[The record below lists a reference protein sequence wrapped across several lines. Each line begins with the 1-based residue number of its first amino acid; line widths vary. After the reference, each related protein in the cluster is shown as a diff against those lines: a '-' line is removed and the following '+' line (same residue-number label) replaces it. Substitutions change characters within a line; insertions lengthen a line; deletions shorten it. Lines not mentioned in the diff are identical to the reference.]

1 MNEKELV
8 KSTYAYN
15 AKKMAILTFFIFFV
29 LDFLM
34 LLIYSII
41 EWPSGPYKRYNYFTG
56 MYETCYNTWSPAN
69 IIDAFENLA
78 APAIII
84 LILGI
89 SFAFIVSRFKSELTV
104 TDKRV
109 FGMGIFGKR
118 VDLPLDS
125 VSAIGSL
132 SFFKGVS
139 IATAAGSIKFFG
151 IKNYKE
157 IHNTLSKLIIERQE
171 QKKEEKPYQVIQNQS
186 NADELKKYKEL
197 LDSGVITQ
205 EEFDAKKKQIL
216 GL

>member
-15 AKKMAILTFFIFFV
+15 AKKMAILTFFVFFV

-34 LLIYSII
+34 ALIYSLIR
-41 EWPSGPYKRYNYFTG
+41 WPTGPYQYISPIIGTPVTAYR
-56 MYETCYNTWSPAN
+56 TWSPEY
-69 IIDAFENLA
+69 IIDAFEELA
-78 APAIII
+78 VPAIII

-89 SFAFIVSRFKSELTV
+89 SLAFIVSKFKSELTV

-139 IATAAGSIKFFG
+139 IATAAGSINFFG

-157 IHNTLSKLIIERQE
+157 IHNVLSKLIIERQE
-171 QKKEEKPYQVIQNQS
+171 QMNEEKPYQVVQNQS
-186 NADELKKYKEL
+186 NADELRKYKDL
-197 LDSGVITQ
+197 LDNGIITQ
-205 EEFDAKKKQIL
+205 EEFDAKKKQLL

>member
-15 AKKMAILTFFIFFV
+15 AKKRAIITFFVFFV

-41 EWPSGPYKRYNYFTG
+41 EYGYYSCQVYNPITG
-56 MYETCYNTWSPAN
+56 MFETSYSTWSPGC
-69 IIDAFENLA
+69 IIDAFEELA
-78 APAIII
+78 VPAIII
-84 LILGI
+84 LLLGI
-89 SFAFIVSRFKSELTV
+89 ILAFIVCKFKSELTV

-118 VDLPLDS
+118 IDLPLDS

-132 SFFKGVS
+132 SFFQGVS

-157 IHNTLSKLIIERQE
+157 IHNVLSKLIIERQE
-171 QKKEEKPYQVIQNQS
+171 QKNEEKPYQVVQNQS
-186 NADELKKYKEL
+186 NADELRKYKDL
-197 LDSGVITQ
+197 LDNGIITQ
-205 EEFDAKKKQIL
+205 EEFDAKKKQLL